1 MAQRASIKTALVA
14 GVAFGAIGLGGS
26 EVQAGGFYIHEQ
38 GAYFQ
43 GTSFAGSAAGGP
55 SLSAMFWNPATI
67 TQHGPGLTSEVNA
80 TAVFPKTS
88 IAPITATSPT
98 GVNLVPFGESGD
110 IGTDASVPASYYVYG
125 LTDRISLGI
134 GVNAPFGLNTKAGPI
149 WSGMFYSTESDV
161 FSLNANPNIAIKV
174 TDWLSVGVGAQ
185 IQYFKVKLHSLF
197 PNSGVT
203 GPFPFFAPI
212 APDQLRIDGD
222 GWDFGFTAGVTITP
236 TSTTTIGLGYRSFID
251 QRIEGD
257 VYRPPFTALVNVP
270 PLVAVPLPFAFVNF
284 KADVPLPD
292 IATLSIRQKIT
303 DTFMLMGTV
312 EWTNWSRLGR
322 IPLEAFGATGAP
334 VPVGAIP
341 GIPADLAFEW
351 RDGWFFSGGFE
362 YQLNPRMAL
371 RGGVAWEESPITE
384 QTRGTRLP
392 DNDRLWVS
400 VGASLKWSDNLS
412 LDIGYSHIFVDK
424 TPITITAAS
433 GNPTF
438 NAGLGTFI
446 GEANANVDIVS
457 LALRYRF
464 APAVAAPPPVITKG

>member
-1 MAQRASIKTALVA
+1 MKRASIKTVLVTSAAL
-14 GVAFGAIGLGGS
+14 GAIGLTGI
-26 EVQAGGFYIHEQ
+26 EAQAGGFYIKEQ
-38 GAYFQ
+38 SAYFQ
-43 GTSFAGSAAGGP
+43 GTSFAGAAAGGP

-80 TAVFPKTS
+80 TAIFPRS
-88 IAPITATSPT
+88 DIAPITATSPT
-98 GVNLVPFGESGD
+98 GVNLVPFGASGD
-110 IGTDASVPASYYVYG
+110 ISTDAFVPASYYVYG
-125 LTDRISLGI
+125 LTDRIWI
-134 GVNAPFGLNTKAGPI
+134 GMAVNAPFGLNTKAGPI
-149 WSGMFYSTESDV
+149 WSGMFYSTQSDV
-161 FSLNANPNIAIKV
+161 FSLNANPNIAFKV

-185 IQYFKVKLHSLF
+185 VQYFKVKLHSLF

-212 APDQLRIDGD
+212 APDQLRLDGD
-222 GWDFGFTAGVTITP
+222 GWDVGFTAGATITP
-236 TSTTTIGLGYRSFID
+236 FAGTTIGLGYRSFID
-251 QRIEGD
+251 QRVEGD

-270 PLVAVPLPFAFVNF
+270 PLVGVPLPFAFVNF

-292 IATLSIRQKIT
+292 IATASIRQRIT
-303 DTFMLMGTV
+303 DSLTLLGTV

-322 IPLEAFGATGAP
+322 TPLEAFCATGAP
-334 VPVGAIP
+334 VAPGAIP
-341 GIPADLAFEW
+341 GIPTELAFEW

-362 YQLNPRMAL
+362 YQLNPRMTL
-371 RGGVAWEESPITE
+371 RGGIAWEESPITD

-400 VGASLKWSDNLS
+400 VGASLKWNDNLS

-424 TPITITAAS
+424 TPINISAAS

-446 GEANANVDIVS
+446 GEANASIDIVS

-464 APAVAAPPPVITKG
+464 APAAPPPPVITKG